1 MPLTLDVLVEHE
13 LFIFRIFPLLVQSSL
28 LELNESDELLAYIEM
43 MNSMVMLDIVGF
55 PNILM
60 IPKLFDI
67 LLGESISKNVI
78 LISFF
83 FAILKQDLSLSIL
96 LNSLGRKNEYK
107 RVVTVE
113 DIVNIGKTIIII

>member
-83 FAILKQDLSLSIL
+83 LP
-96 LNSLGRKNEYK
+96 Y
-107 RVVTVE
+107 
-113 DIVNIGKTIIII
+113 